1 MIATPERSILWRRL
15 DCEGSDACRLRSD
28 SGGWLIEG
36 VAASRSGG
44 VIAALSY
51 RVEID
56 ADWTSRSARIDG
68 FSDGRDIHLEIVRGN
83 GRWTLNRET
92 VPEVGGLVDIDLGF
106 TPATNFNAIRR
117 LDLDIGEST
126 ETTAVWLDTE
136 DWRIKPLV
144 QTYRRIALNRYAYAS
159 PAHGYRAELETDDFG
174 MITHYPELW
183 RAVA

>member
-1 MIATPERSILWRRL
+1 MIAVPERSILWLRL
-15 DCEGSDACRLRSD
+15 DCEGSDACRVRSD

-36 VAASRSGG
+36 AASSQSGG
-44 VIAALSY
+44 MIAALSY

-56 ADWTSRSARIDG
+56 ADWTSRSARIAG
-68 FSDGRDIHLEIVRGN
+68 FSGDHDIQIEIARGN
-83 GRWTLNRET
+83 GRWTLNGET

-106 TPATNFNAIRR
+106 TPATNFNAIHR
-117 LDLDIGEST
+117 LDLDIGASA
-126 ETTAVWLDTE
+126 ETTAVWLDTD

-144 QTYRRIALNRYAYAS
+144 QTYRRIAMNRYAYAS

-183 RAVA
+183 CAVA